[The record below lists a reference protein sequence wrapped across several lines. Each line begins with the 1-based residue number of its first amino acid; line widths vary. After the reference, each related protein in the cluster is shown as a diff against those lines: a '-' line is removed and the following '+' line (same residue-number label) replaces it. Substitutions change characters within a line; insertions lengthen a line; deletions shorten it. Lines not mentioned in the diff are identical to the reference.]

1 VTTPVAG
8 AHYPRSLGELLAWF
22 RSDEDC
28 LDYLEWLRWPDGFTC
43 PRCDHAGGWPL
54 GDGRIECGGCHK
66 RTSLTAGTIFDK
78 TRTPLTVWFHAC
90 WLFATAKDGIS
101 AQHLQRAL
109 EIGSYQTA
117 WAMLHRL
124 RQVLVR
130 PGRDRLAGTVEVD
143 ETYIGGQEPGLPG
156 GRAYGKKVLTGIA
169 VEVRPPR
176 GIGRCRMAPLADFSS
191 ATLLS
196 FITDNVEPGATVITG
211 GLNAYRALP
220 GHGYVHDRRVQQA
233 ARARGEDPGELL
245 PAVHRVASLCK
256 RWLLGTH
263 QGSADE
269 AHLPAY
275 LNEFVF
281 RFNRRRP
288 RSRGMVFYRV
298 MELAAGHTP
307 VRYRDLLATSR
318 PRAGQAPP
326 GTRGKPPSLERP
338 PAQRPW
344 RATQPS
350 GSG

>member
-1 VTTPVAG
+1 MMPVAG
-8 AHYPRSLGELLAWF
+8 AHYPRTTGEFLAWF
-22 RSDEDC
+22 GTDEDC
-28 LDYLEWLRWPDGFTC
+28 LDYLEWLRWPDGFSC
-43 PRCDHAGGWPL
+43 PGCGHAGGWRL
-54 GDGRIECGGCHK
+54 ADGRIKCGGCGA
-66 RTSLTAGTIFDK
+66 RTSLTAGTIFDR

-109 EIGSYQTA
+109 GIGSYQTA

-124 RQVLVR
+124 RSVLVR

-143 ETYIGGQEPGLPG
+143 ETYIGGEEPGLPG

-169 VEVRPPR
+169 VEVRPGK

-191 ATLLS
+191 ATLVA
-196 FITDNVEPGATVITG
+196 FIKENVEAGATVITD

-220 GHGYVHDRRVQQA
+220 GHGYAHDRRVQRA

-263 QGSADE
+263 QGSVDE

-275 LNEFVF
+275 LNEFAF
-281 RFNRRRP
+281 RFNRRRS
-288 RSRGMVFYRV
+288 RSRGMVFYRI

-318 PRAGQAPP
+318 PRPGQAPP

-338 PAQRPW
+338 PANRPW
-344 RATQPS
+344 RGATPIRS
-350 GSG
+350 G

>member
-1 VTTPVAG
+1 MPVAG
-8 AHYPRSLGELLAWF
+8 AQYPRSTGEFLSWF
-22 RSDEDC
+22 GTDEDC

-43 PRCDHAGGWPL
+43 PSCEHAGGWRL
-54 GDGRIECGGCHK
+54 GDGRIKCGGCGA
-66 RTSLTAGTIFDK
+66 RTSVTAGTIFDK

-101 AQHLQRAL
+101 ARYLQRVL

-124 RQVLVR
+124 RSVLVR

-143 ETYIGGQEPGLPG
+143 ETYIGGEEPGLRG
-156 GRAYGKKVLTGIA
+156 GRQRGKKVLTTIA
-169 VEVRPPR
+169 VEVREPR
-176 GIGRCRMAPLADFSS
+176 GIGRCRIAPVADGS
-191 ATLLS
+191 AEALHAFVS
-196 FITDNVEPGATVITG
+196 GAVEPGSTVITG
-211 GLNAYRALP
+211 GWQGYAGIGKLGYR
-220 GHGYVHDRRVQQA
+220 HQRRSQRA
-233 ARARGEDPGELL
+233 ARAAGEDPGKLL

-263 QGSADE
+263 QGSVDE

-281 RFNRRRP
+281 RFNRRRS
-288 RSRGMVFYRV
+288 RSRGMLFYRV
-298 MELAAGHTP
+298 MELAAGHDP

-318 PRAGQAPP
+318 RRPDQEPP

-344 RATQPS
+344 REASRIQS
-350 GSG
+350 G